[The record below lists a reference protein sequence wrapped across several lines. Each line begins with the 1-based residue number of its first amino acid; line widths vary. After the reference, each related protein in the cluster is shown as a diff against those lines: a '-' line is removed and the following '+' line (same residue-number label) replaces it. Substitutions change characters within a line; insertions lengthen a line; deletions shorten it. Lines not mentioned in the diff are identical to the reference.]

1 MTTKQI
7 LNDCYE
13 LVTTKTCGS
22 KVVNVYRATTM
33 QELPKSLIEDYADP
47 LQLCPDK
54 PFKGFRLDAASR
66 GCAEWDAQV
75 VLAVH
80 GSIVDMYVCAILM
93 SSCSKEAERYYVNLT
108 GKKASERVG
117 MMWDSRNFDREVKP
131 KKKRIRP
138 TLKQVRMLEA
148 ERNDLKQSLDIAIGQ
163 CADKDKTIK
172 ALEKDLGEAL
182 KQNDC
187 LVSKEKYD
195 SVRVERDTLEKSN
208 KLMEAE
214 LKRVKEKLAV
224 AEKGW
229 QEGKDEVARLM
240 NRGFWAR
247 VFNR

>member
-13 LVTTKTCGS
+13 LVATKTCGS

-54 PFKGFRLDAASR
+54 PFKGLRLDAASR

-75 VLAVH
+75 LLAVH
-80 GSIVDMYVCAILM
+80 GSIVDMYVCAILVRP
-93 SSCSKEAERYYVNLT
+93 CTKEAEKYYNGMK
-108 GKKASERVG
+108 GKKAHERAG

-148 ERNDLKQSLDIAIGQ
+148 ERNDLRQSLDIAIGQ
-163 CADKDKTIK
+163 CADKDDMIK
-172 ALEKDLGEAL
+172 KLE
-182 KQNDC
+182 
-187 LVSKEKYD
+187 
-195 SVRVERDTLEKSN
+195 VERNTLLTSN
-208 KLMEAE
+208 KFMEKE
-214 LKRVKEKLAV
+214 LDRLREKLKI

-229 QEGKDEVARLM
+229 REGKDEVFRLM
-240 NRGFWAR
+240 NRGFLAR
-247 VFNR
+247 VFNM